1 MTGPLA
7 AADRFAA
14 AATPARLALSLLG
27 VLLAYGLVTLVHAPI
42 EAVIREGTCAGL
54 DCLRPLRPDTRHGG
68 YGAADFRLYLDAIWG
83 LRDRALFGVLA
94 DLPLIAAVT
103 AALLIAAGLAR
114 RDIPLGERTA
124 TLLVGIPL
132 VYAGADLLE
141 NLALAIAYAGL
152 ADMAPVLP
160 WLTAMKFGTAVASG
174 AVSAIIGLLRL
185 AA

>member
-1 MTGPLA
+1 M
-7 AADRFAA
+7 
-14 AATPARLALSLLG
+14 
-27 VLLAYGLVTLVHAPI
+27 
-42 EAVIREGTCAGL
+42 
-54 DCLRPLRPDTRHGG
+54 
-68 YGAADFRLYLDAIWG
+68 
-83 LRDRALFGVLA
+83 LA

-132 VYAGADLLE
+132 AYAGADLLE

>member
-27 VLLAYGLVTLVHAPI
+27 VLLAFGLVTLVHAPI

-54 DCLRPLRPDTRHGG
+54 DCLRPLRPDTRQGG

-94 DLPLIAAVT
+94 DLPLIAA
-103 AALLIAAGLAR
+103 GLAR

-132 VYAGADLLE
+132 AYAGADLLE

>member
-1 MTGPLA
+1 VTGPLA

-27 VLLAYGLVTLVHAPI
+27 VLLAYGLAVLVHAPI
-42 EAVIREGTCAGL
+42 EAAIREGSCAGL

-68 YGAADFRLYLDAIWG
+68 YGAADFRLYLDAVWG
-83 LRDRALFGVLA
+83 LRHRALLGVLA
-94 DLPLIAAVT
+94 DLPLVAGMT
-103 AALLIAAGLAR
+103 AALLYAAGLAR
-114 RDIPLGERTA
+114 RGIPLGERTA
-124 TLLVGIPL
+124 ALLVAIPL
-132 VYAGADLLE
+132 VYAAADLLE
-141 NLALAIAYAGL
+141 NLALAIAYAGII
-152 ADMAPVLP
+152 DMAAVLP